1 MSRGALEDMLQM
13 SAVQSKALLNAACKV
28 VDNACT
34 FLLGDRLNP
43 LSDGCL
49 QCSNG
54 ARVTLVDVV
63 LEEPPEEEI
72 WGFRSGE

>member
-34 FLLGDRLNP
+34 FLLGKFEVLNENALNRRQIDHKLLAP
-43 LSDGCL
+43 ASQRCGRTAAD
-49 QCSNG
+49 
-54 ARVTLVDVV
+54 
-63 LEEPPEEEI
+63 
-72 WGFRSGE
+72 